1 MNNKDT
7 HVLSGFY
14 KDSISHFILIF
25 AYHFLA
31 MFQEL
36 VHTKAFQD
44 YLETTS
50 FPKTPQHLYDP
61 IRYILS
67 LAGKRI
73 RPLLVLMGAEL
84 FDEFSV
90 EHALPASAAIEFFH
104 NFSLIHDDIMDV
116 APLRRGKP
124 TVHQKWDTNVA
135 ILSGDALLIKAY
147 QELGKCPID
156 KIPALL
162 HLFNT
167 TSLEVCEGQ
176 QYDMDFEGRTHVGEA
191 EYIDMIRLKTSVLLG
206 CALQMGA
213 IIAGADEQSQ
223 TLLYDFGVNLGVA
236 FQLQDDI
243 LDVYGNPE
251 SFGKQIGG
259 DILSNK
265 KTILFVKLQ
274 ELISPD
280 DQGELT
286 YLLRQTIDTEPEKI
300 EKMMNL
306 YAKYD
311 IQTLAIYQKEKFTTI
326 AYEKLES
333 IPVEE
338 YKKQSLFSLA
348 DALMHRVR

>member
-1 MNNKDT
+1 
-7 HVLSGFY
+7 
-14 KDSISHFILIF
+14 
-25 AYHFLA
+25 
-31 MFQEL
+31 MFQES
-36 VHTKAFQD
+36 VHAKAFQN
-44 YLETTS
+44 YLEKAD
-50 FPKTPQHLYDP
+50 FPHTPQHLYDP

-67 LAGKRI
+67 LSGKRI

-84 FDEFSV
+84 FDESII
-90 EHALPASAAIEFFH
+90 EQALPASAAIEFFH

-124 TVHQKWDTNVA
+124 TVHQKWNGNVA

-147 QELGKCPID
+147 QELAKCPTD

-162 HLFNT
+162 RLFNA

-176 QYDMDFEGRTHVGEA
+176 QYDMDFEGRASVTES

-213 IIAGADEQSQ
+213 IIAGADDRSQ
-223 TLLYDFGVNLGVA
+223 KLLYDFGVNLGIA

-243 LDVYGNPE
+243 LDVYGNPK
-251 SFGKQIGG
+251 SFGKQVGG

-274 ELISPD
+274 ELISLA
-280 DQGELT
+280 DQKELT
-286 YLLRQTIDTEPEKI
+286 YLLGQTIDVEPGKVD
-300 EKMMNL
+300 KMMDL

-326 AYEKLES
+326 AYEKLS
-333 IPVEE
+333 AIQIPSD
-338 YKKQSLFSLA
+338 KKQALFSLA
-348 DALMHRVR
+348 DALMYRVR

>member
-1 MNNKDT
+1 
-7 HVLSGFY
+7 
-14 KDSISHFILIF
+14 
-25 AYHFLA
+25 

-36 VHTKAFQD
+36 LHAKAFQNYVEKAD
-44 YLETTS
+44 
-50 FPKTPQHLYDP
+50 FPSHPEHLYDP

-67 LAGKRI
+67 LSGKRI

-84 FDEFSV
+84 FDKRVV
-90 EHALPASAAIEFFH
+90 EQALPASAAIEYFH

-124 TVHQKWDTNVA
+124 TVHQKWNNNIA

-147 QELGKCPID
+147 QELAKCPTD
-156 KIPALL
+156 KIPDLL
-162 HLFNT
+162 QLFNT
-167 TSLEVCEGQ
+167 TSLAVCEGQ
-176 QYDMDFEGRTHVGEA
+176 QYDMDFEKRIKVTET

-213 IIAGADEQSQ
+213 IIAGADERSQ

-243 LDVYGNPE
+243 LDVYGNPQ

-274 ELISPD
+274 ELIGPS
-280 DQGELT
+280 DQGAFAHLMACT
-286 YLLRQTIDTEPEKI
+286 VDTEPKKVD
-300 EKMMNL
+300 KMMEL

-311 IQTLAIYQKEKFTTI
+311 IKALAIYQKEKFTTI
-326 AYEKLES
+326 AYEKLRDIKVADSE
-333 IPVEE
+333 
-338 YKKQSLFSLA
+338 KQALFSLA
-348 DALMHRVR
+348 DALMHRVQ

>member
-1 MNNKDT
+1 MNNEDT
-7 HVLSGFY
+7 HVPSGFY

-31 MFQEL
+31 MFQES
-36 VHTKAFQD
+36 VHARVFQN
-44 YLETTS
+44 YLEKVN
-50 FPKTPQHLYDP
+50 FPQEPQHLYDP

-67 LAGKRI
+67 LSGKRI

-84 FDEFSV
+84 FDESAV
-90 EHALPASAAIEFFH
+90 EPALPASAAIEFFH

-124 TVHQKWDTNVA
+124 TVHQKWNDNVA

-147 QELGKCPID
+147 QELAKCPTD
-156 KIPALL
+156 KIPDLL
-162 HLFNT
+162 RIFNA

-176 QYDMDFEGRTHVGEA
+176 QYDMDFEKRAQVSETA
-191 EYIDMIRLKTSVLLG
+191 YIDMIRLKTSVLLG

-213 IIAGADEQSQ
+213 IIAGADVRSQ
-223 TLLYDFGVNLGVA
+223 RSLYDFGVNLGIA

-243 LDVYGNPE
+243 LDVYGNPK
-251 SFGKQIGG
+251 SFGKQVGG

-274 ELISPD
+274 ELICPT
-280 DQGELT
+280 DQDQLA
-286 YLLRQTIDTEPEKI
+286 YLLNQTIDTEPEKV
-300 EKMMNL
+300 EKMMGL

-311 IQTLAIYQKEKFTTI
+311 IHTLAIYQKEKFTTI
-326 AYEKLES
+326 AYEKLME
-333 IPVEE
+333 IQVEAD
-338 YKKQSLFSLA
+338 KKQTLFSLA
-348 DALMHRVR
+348 DALMHRVQ

>member
-1 MNNKDT
+1 
-7 HVLSGFY
+7 
-14 KDSISHFILIF
+14 
-25 AYHFLA
+25 

-36 VHTKAFQD
+36 VHAKAFQN
-44 YLETTS
+44 YLEKVD
-50 FPKTPQHLYDP
+50 FPHTPQHLYDP

-67 LAGKRI
+67 LSGKRI

-84 FDEFSV
+84 FDESII
-90 EHALPASAAIEFFH
+90 EQALPASAAIEFFH

-124 TVHQKWDTNVA
+124 TVHQKWNGNVA

-147 QELGKCPID
+147 QELAKCPTD

-162 HLFNT
+162 RLFNA

-176 QYDMDFEGRTHVGEA
+176 QYDMDFEGRASVTES

-213 IIAGADEQSQ
+213 IIAGADDRSQ
-223 TLLYDFGVNLGVA
+223 KLLYDFGVNLGIA

-243 LDVYGNPE
+243 LDVYGNPK
-251 SFGKQIGG
+251 SFGKQVGG

-274 ELISPD
+274 ELISLA
-280 DQGELT
+280 DQKELT
-286 YLLRQTIDTEPEKI
+286 YLLGQTIDVEPGKVD
-300 EKMMNL
+300 KMMDL

-326 AYEKLES
+326 AYEKLS
-333 IPVEE
+333 AIQIPSD
-338 YKKQSLFSLA
+338 KKQALFSLA
-348 DALMHRVR
+348 DALMYRVR

>member
-1 MNNKDT
+1 
-7 HVLSGFY
+7 
-14 KDSISHFILIF
+14 
-25 AYHFLA
+25 

-36 VHTKAFQD
+36 VHAKVFQD
-44 YLETTS
+44 YLEKAN
-50 FPKTPQHLYDP
+50 FPVAPPHLYDP

-67 LAGKRI
+67 LSGKRI
-73 RPLLVLMGAEL
+73 RPLLVLMGATL
-84 FDEFSV
+84 FEESAITA
-90 EHALPASAAIEFFH
+90 ALPASAAIEFFH
-104 NFSLIHDDIMDV
+104 NFSLIHDDIMDK

-124 TVHQKWDTNVA
+124 TVHQKWNDNVA

-147 QELGKCPID
+147 QELAKCPTD

-162 HLFNT
+162 CLFNA

-176 QYDMDFEGRTHVGEA
+176 QYDMDFEARAQVSET

-213 IIAGADEQSQ
+213 IIAGADKQAQ
-223 TLLYDFGVNLGVA
+223 TLLYEFGVNLGVA

-243 LDVYGNPE
+243 LDVYGDPE
-251 SFGKQIGG
+251 TFGKQVGG

-274 ELISPD
+274 ELASEVD
-280 DQGELT
+280 REELER
-286 YLLRQTIDTEPEKI
+286 LLRLTVDTESKKV
-300 EKMMNL
+300 EKMKSL

-326 AYEKLES
+326 AYEKLAE
-333 IPVEE
+333 IQVEAE
-338 YKKQSLFSLA
+338 KKKALFSLA

>member
-1 MNNKDT
+1 
-7 HVLSGFY
+7 
-14 KDSISHFILIF
+14 
-25 AYHFLA
+25 
-31 MFQEL
+31 MFQES
-36 VHTKAFQD
+36 VHAKAFQN
-44 YLETTS
+44 YLEKAD
-50 FPKTPQHLYDP
+50 FPHTPPHLYDP

-67 LAGKRI
+67 LSGKRI

-84 FDEFSV
+84 FDSSV
-90 EHALPASAAIEFFH
+90 VEQALPASAAIEFFH

-124 TVHQKWDTNVA
+124 TVHQKWNDNVA

-147 QELGKCPID
+147 QELAKCPVD

-162 HLFNT
+162 HLFNA

-176 QYDMDFEGRTHVGEA
+176 QFDMDFEERAQVSETA
-191 EYIDMIRLKTSVLLG
+191 YIDMIRLKTSVLLG

-213 IIAGADEQSQ
+213 IVAGADERSQ
-223 TLLYDFGVNLGVA
+223 ALLYDFGVNLGIA

-243 LDVYGNPE
+243 LDVYGNPK

-274 ELISPD
+274 ELISPT
-280 DQGELT
+280 DQEELE
-286 YLLRQTIDTEPEKI
+286 YLLKQNIDSEPEKV
-300 EKMMNL
+300 EKMIGL

-326 AYEKLES
+326 AYEKLTE
-333 IPVEE
+333 IQVEAD
-338 YKKQSLFSLA
+338 KKEALFSLS
-348 DALMHRVR
+348 DALMHRVQ